1 MLAPLL
7 FVLAIAYPLVSHLGV
22 VFDVPA
28 LPILWLG
35 LVLAGG
41 LLAGSR
47 SPLVFALALLCLTAA
62 LFGSTQ
68 DTADWLPRVP
78 PVAIC
83 FSLAWIFGRTL
94 LPDHTPLISRI
105 GERMRGRLPERVAQY
120 GRRLTLVWT
129 LFLGLLGLESLLL
142 GLYAS
147 PFWWSLF
154 TNLINYVLIALL
166 FVLEYPIRRRVLRDL
181 ELTSFID
188 SLRGSL
194 RFHSR

>member
-1 MLAPLL
+1 
-7 FVLAIAYPLVSHLGV
+7 VVTNVSAYPLVSHLGAV
-22 VFDVPA
+22 YNAPAVP
-28 LPILWLG
+28 LLWLS

-47 SPLVFALALLCLTAA
+47 SPLMLALAPLCLAA
-62 LFGSTQ
+62 AILGPAHGH
-68 DTADWLPRVP
+68 ADWLSRLP

-83 FSLAWIFGRTL
+83 LGLAWIFGRTL
-94 LPDHTPLISRI
+94 LPGRTPLISSI
-105 GERMRGRLPERVAQY
+105 GERMRGALPERVARY

-129 LFLGLLGLESLLL
+129 LFLGLLGLECLLL

-154 TNLINYVLIALL
+154 ANFINYLLIALL
-166 FVLEYPIRRRVLRDL
+166 FVLEYPIRRRVLGDL
-181 ELTSFID
+181 EPTSFLD

-194 RFHSR
+194 RVHSS